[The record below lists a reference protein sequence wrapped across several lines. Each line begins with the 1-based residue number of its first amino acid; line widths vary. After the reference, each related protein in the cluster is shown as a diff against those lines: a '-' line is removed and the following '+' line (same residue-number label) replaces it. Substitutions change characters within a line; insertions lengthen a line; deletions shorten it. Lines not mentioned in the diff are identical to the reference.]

1 MSEYNILWHDNRPVI
16 IDVSQSVEHSHPLA
30 TEFLRKDINNI
41 TDFFGKKGV
50 YVLSNFE
57 LFKFITDKY
66 LLVPEGSG
74 NGGGA
79 EDVQLLLVKAQE
91 LLDASE
97 VKREAEEEEV
107 QAGYE
112 TAMASCYDGVGVGHD
127 NNDIQGNGTGDRD
140 VATIAYHAAVL
151 KSEEVN

>member
-1 MSEYNILWHDNRPVI
+1 M
-16 IDVSQSVEHSHPLA
+16 
-30 TEFLRKDINNI
+30 
-41 TDFFGKKGV
+41 
-50 YVLSNFE
+50 LSNFE

-74 NGGGA
+74 NGNSSGNGGGS
-79 EDVQLLLVKAQE
+79 EDVQLLLAKAQE

-112 TAMASCYDGVGVGHD
+112 TAMANCYDGVGVGHD
-127 NNDIQGNGTGDRD
+127 GNDVQGKGGGDRD

-151 KSEEVN
+151 KSEEVT